1 MLYYGEITFYLM
13 ELNNSMT
20 SKSSVDKTFTSAEEK
35 FVQLTDLLR
44 SNPVKRMKLS
54 EVESL
59 ISHEGRELLCCLLQ
73 DYVDDRGLCDV
84 GEFVTGSDGIIR
96 SHKRASERKIRSL
109 FGVIQIERMGY
120 SSRGASSLFPKDGL
134 LNLPKISYS
143 FGLQKLIVQEAIRG
157 SFEEGIKSI
166 ERMVGFNI
174 PKRQAEKIVL
184 NASNDFYR
192 FYEQYNSYPIPTE
205 PTKFLLIMTLD
216 GKGIAMRKEA
226 LKEETAKRAEKTQ
239 HKFKQRLSPGE
250 KKNFKRIAAV
260 ASVYLVEPFLR
271 TQEEIIEELFND
283 ERVST
288 GKKRSKPVEKRVWAS
303 LEHSFKAVVSEIFE
317 EAKKKDPNQQY
328 EWVAL
333 VDGDKKQIIYLLQ
346 EAKKQGISITV
357 VCDFIH
363 VLEYLWEAGH
373 TFFGGASESEKWVKE
388 RLLWI
393 LEGKSSLTAA
403 GMRRSA
409 TKRKFTEL
417 KRKDIDKCAGYLL
430 NLAPYL
436 KYHDYLRKGYPIA
449 TGVIEGACRHLVKD
463 RMGITGARWG
473 LKGAE
478 AILKLRSLKV
488 SGEFENYWEFYEQQE
503 FIRNHIDKYAEPNFF
518 VDNVS

>member
-1 MLYYGEITFYLM
+1 M

-20 SKSSVDKTFTSAEEK
+20 SKSSVKKTFTSAEEK
-35 FVQLTDLLR
+35 LVQLTDLLS
-44 SNPVKRMKLS
+44 SNPVKKMKLS
-54 EVESL
+54 EVEDL
-59 ISHEGRELLCCLLQ
+59 IINEGRELLCRLLQ
-73 DYVDDRGLCDV
+73 DYVDERGLCDV
-84 GEFVTGSDGIIR
+84 GEFVTGSDGIVK
-96 SHKRASERKIRSL
+96 SHKRVRERQIKTLVGILKIKR
-109 FGVIQIERMGY
+109 IGY
-120 SSRGASSLFPKDGL
+120 SKRGASSLFPKDGL
-134 LNLPKISYS
+134 LNLPRTSYS

-157 SFEEGIKSI
+157 SFEEGIESI
-166 ERMVGFNI
+166 ERMVGLKI

-184 NASNDFYR
+184 NASGYFYR
-192 FYEQYNSYPIPTE
+192 FYEQYKISQRQTDSHS
-205 PTKFLLIMTLD
+205 FLLILTLD

-226 LKEETAKRAEKTQ
+226 LKEATARRAKNNP

-260 ASVYLVEPFLR
+260 ASVYLVEPFIR
-271 TQEEIIEELFND
+271 NPEDIIEELF
-283 ERVST
+283 EEKQTTISQ
-288 GKKRSKPVEKRVWAS
+288 KRPKPFEKRVWAS
-303 LEHSFKAVVSEIFE
+303 LEHSFKVVVSEMFE

-333 VDGDKKQIIYLLQ
+333 VDGDRKQIIYLLQ
-346 EAKKQGISITV
+346 EAKKQGVSITI

-363 VLEYLWEAGH
+363 VLEYLWEASH
-373 TFFGGASESEKWVKE
+373 TFFGGADESEQWVKE
-388 RLLWI
+388 RLLRI
-393 LEGKSSLTAA
+393 LQGKSSSTAA

-409 TKRKFTEL
+409 TNRKLTEI
-417 KRKDIDKCAGYLL
+417 KRKDIDQCASYLL
-430 NLAPYL
+430 NKAPYL

-503 FIRNHIDKYAEPNFF
+503 FIKNHIDKYDDPKFLEC
-518 VDNVS
+518 